1 MGTCAGEDFTRS
13 AVAFPYHL
21 SFIRISLIKRIPL
34 AIPDLRGNES
44 AYLARCVQDNW
55 VSSAGPFVTECE
67 KQIAALAGRAHAV
80 ASVNGTTALQLALS
94 AAGVKPGDHVVVP
107 DWTFAAT
114 ANAAHHAGATPIFAD
129 VTEESWSLDPTM
141 LEAILRDPPGRI
153 GAVVVVHALGHP
165 ADIDPLAALCR
176 TAGVPLIEDAAGAI
190 GARYKRRPVG
200 SLGDLAIFSF
210 NGNKTITAGGG
221 GMVVTDDEEQ
231 AKRLRA
237 ISAQARS
244 GTEYR
249 YDAIGFNY
257 RMTNLNAAVLLA
269 QIERLEEMV
278 AAKKRIAAV
287 YDAAFATSTGF
298 IPMPRTTWADSGCWL
313 YSIRLANE
321 ESAKSLVVHLGER
334 DIEARVF
341 WRTLS
346 NQPPYSHCPRK
357 LSGIAAGLSGTV
369 VSLPCSTNLTDEEQ
383 NRVIDAVLSW
393 RMHTPRRAAH

>member
-1 MGTCAGEDFTRS
+1 MTQ
-13 AVAFPYHL
+13 
-21 SFIRISLIKRIPL
+21 RIPL
-34 AIPDLRGNES
+34 AIPDLRGNEN

-55 VSSAGPFVTECE
+55 VSSAGPFVIECE
-67 KQIAALAGRAHAV
+67 KQIAALAGRAYAV

-94 AAGVKPGDHVVVP
+94 AAGVKPGDYVVVP

-114 ANAAHHAGATPIFAD
+114 ANAAHHAGAIPIFAD
-129 VTEESWSLDPTM
+129 VTEESWSLDPAM
-141 LEAILRDPPGRI
+141 LEAILRAPPGRI
-153 GAVVVVHALGHP
+153 GAVIVVHALGHP
-165 ADIDPLAALCR
+165 ADADPLVALCR
-176 TAGVPLIEDAAGAI
+176 AARIPLIEDAAGAI
-190 GARYKRRPVG
+190 GARYKGRPVG

-221 GMVVTDDEEQ
+221 GMVVTDNEDQ

-244 GTEYR
+244 GTDYR

-278 AAKKRIAAV
+278 AAKRRIAAA
-287 YDAAFATSTGF
+287 YDAALAAQARFV
-298 IPMPRTTWADSGCWL
+298 PMPRTSWADSGCWL
-313 YSIRLANE
+313 YSVRVANE
-321 ESAKSLVVHLGER
+321 ESAKSLVAHLGER

-346 NQPPYSHCPRK
+346 DQTPYSGCPRQ
-357 LSGIAAGLSGTV
+357 LSGVAAGLSGTV
-369 VSLPCSTNLTDEEQ
+369 VSLPCSTHLTGDEQ

-393 RMHTPRRAAH
+393 RTPTPRRANH

>member
-1 MGTCAGEDFTRS
+1 MTE
-13 AVAFPYHL
+13 
-21 SFIRISLIKRIPL
+21 RIPL

-67 KQIAALAGRAHAV
+67 KQVAALAGRAHAV
-80 ASVNGTTALQLALS
+80 ASVNGTTALQLAMN
-94 AAGVKPGDHVVVP
+94 AAGVRPGDHVVVP

-114 ANAAHHAGATPIFAD
+114 ANAAHHAGAIPIFAD
-129 VTEESWSLDPTM
+129 VTEESWSLDPSM

-165 ADIDPLAALCR
+165 ADVDPLVALCR
-176 TAGVPLIEDAAGAI
+176 TNGIPLIEDAAGAI
-190 GARYKRRPVG
+190 GARYKGRPVG
-200 SLGDLAIFSF
+200 GLGDLAIFSF

-221 GMVVTDDEEQ
+221 GMVVTDDEGQ
-231 AKRLRA
+231 AKRLRT

-249 YDAIGFNY
+249 YDEIGFNY

-278 AAKKRIAAV
+278 AAKRRIAAA
-287 YDAAFATSTGF
+287 YDAAFGTSAGF
-298 IPMPRTTWADSGCWL
+298 VPMPRAPWADSGCWL
-313 YSIRLANE
+313 YSVRVANE
-321 ESAKSLVVHLGER
+321 ESAKSLVAHLGER

-341 WRTLS
+341 WRALS
-346 NQPPYSHCPRK
+346 DQAPYSDCPRK
-357 LSGIAAGLSGTV
+357 LTGVAAGLSGTV
-369 VSLPCSTNLTDEEQ
+369 VSLPCSTHLTGDEQ
-383 NRVIDAVLSW
+383 GRVIDAVLAW
-393 RMHTPRRAAH
+393 RMQTPRRIAR